1 MDPSTH
7 WQYHPVRAC
16 FFHTTPTTGGNG
28 HHPVSWGC
36 GISADKSV
44 RVKTDSEWLTDT
56 TQSED
61 TGGRRESVSRSN
73 WWGERD
79 VAERKID
86 VDGSMDKGCGLRW
99 ALLLKDSS

>member
-1 MDPSTH
+1 MEMDIIP
-7 WQYHPVRAC
+7 
-16 FFHTTPTTGGNG
+16 FHGAVAYLPIN
-28 HHPVSWGC
+28 WL
-36 GISADKSV
+36 
-44 RVKTDSEWLTDT
+44 RVKTDSEWLTGT